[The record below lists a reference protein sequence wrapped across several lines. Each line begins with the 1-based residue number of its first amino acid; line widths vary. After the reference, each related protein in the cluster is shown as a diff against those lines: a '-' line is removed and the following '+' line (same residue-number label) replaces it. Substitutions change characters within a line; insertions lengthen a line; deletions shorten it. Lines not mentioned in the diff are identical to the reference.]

1 MALARDV
8 SAFSLIGVSKLLK
21 DLMNPGSSI
30 ISMTYHGAQQV
41 IGGYNVMAEA
51 KAALEASS
59 RYLASDLGNKGIRV
73 NCISAGPIKTLASSA
88 VKNISGFTKVIEKA
102 PLKRNVSPED
112 IGGAVVYLA
121 SLLFQQMSQVKFF
134 M

>member
-1 MALARDV
+1 M
-8 SAFSLIGVSKLLK
+8 STQTGV
-21 DLMNPGSSI
+21 
-30 ISMTYHGAQQV
+30 
-41 IGGYNVMAEA
+41 A

-88 VKNISGFTKVIEKA
+88 VKNISGFTKVIEEKA

-112 IGGAVVYLA
+112 IGGAAVYL
-121 SLLFQQMSQVKFF
+121 SSPLSNNVTGQVIYVDSGISI
-134 M
+134 MGA